1 MAQVKI
7 DTQALRD
14 WLASRPETQVELAKQ
29 IGRTSNVWYNAI
41 SRGSMSETVL
51 AFVRKTWGLPDDAF
65 LPKEKTPVV
74 QGGASGYHLTLS
86 VHPDK
91 LRFGVSFG
99 EEEIVYAWSQI
110 RGDKELDLIKSISYA
125 AHMCYKFAE
134 QKTLNG

>member
-14 WLASRPETQVELAKQ
+14 WLNSRPETQVQLAKQ
-29 IGRTSNVWYNAI
+29 IGRTRNVWDNAVA
-41 SRGSMSETVL
+41 RGSMSDTVL
-51 AFVRKTWGLPDDAF
+51 EFVRKTWNLPGDAF

-74 QGGASGYHLTLS
+74 QGGATGYHLTLS

-99 EEEIVYAWSQI
+99 EEEIVYAWSQN

>member
-7 DTQALRD
+7 DTKALRD

-29 IGRTSNVWYNAI
+29 IGRTGNVWYNAI
-41 SRGSMSETVL
+41 SRGYMGGTVL
-51 AFVRKTWGLPDDAF
+51 EFIRKTWNLPDDAF

-74 QGGASGYHLTLS
+74 QVGAPAYHLTLS
-86 VHPDK
+86 VHSDK

-134 QKTLNG
+134 QKELKG

>member
-14 WLASRPETQVELAKQ
+14 WLNSRPETQVQLAKQ
-29 IGRTSNVWYNAI
+29 IGRTSSV
-41 SRGSMSETVL
+41 
-51 AFVRKTWGLPDDAF
+51 
-65 LPKEKTPVV
+65 EKTPVV
-74 QGGASGYHLTLS
+74 QGATGYHLTLS

>member
-1 MAQVKI
+1 MRFSQK
-7 DTQALRD
+7 
-14 WLASRPETQVELAKQ
+14 
-29 IGRTSNVWYNAI
+29 
-41 SRGSMSETVL
+41 
-51 AFVRKTWGLPDDAF
+51 RKHLSF
-65 LPKEKTPVV
+65 K
-74 QGGASGYHLTLS
+74 GGATGYHLTLS
-86 VHPDK
+86 VHPDR